1 MGSHRQRFLHD
12 LPTFVAFLRG
22 ETRVHSDH
30 LMTSSCS
37 LIFKDS
43 EECAPASV
51 HDALCQGMILYH
63 VENSQLLNRDQL
75 IAFCIQFGCLIV
87 KVSALTGN
95 LEMGLC
101 RTTGG
106 LTASV
111 TSLFAP
117 TQSALFASQR
127 LLRRAIEARVLNST
141 AFRVSQEGF
150 QAYID
155 ADGRMRAFIW
165 SMFGMGLS
173 LTDKQRIPMTVS
185 PMDQMNSP
193 GSSLYRTM
201 HLDLEEFP
209 QFSRNMQVFLVSIQ
223 PHITACSI
231 LSQLDGMPAVRL
243 LEARETH
250 IRNAQLSGR
259 EKTFERFGE
268 TICQHLY
275 GGGRHIL
282 TPTAFELCCQIVLA
296 RKCPILL
303 ILLLH
308 LSQHLVKELARLSQT
323 SHEPAGLLLI
333 RIQSKLKR
341 SHILTIAI
349 RQRNVNSFVLP
360 VGGRQFIPLAE
371 ARGPLAVLW

>member
-1 MGSHRQRFLHD
+1 MGSHRQGFLHD

-30 LMTSSCS
+30 LMTSSLS
-37 LIFKDS
+37 LLFKDS
-43 EECAPASV
+43 EECAPTSV

-63 VENSQLLNRDQL
+63 VEKSQLLNRDQL
-75 IAFCIQFGCLIV
+75 IAFCILFGCLIV
-87 KVSALTGN
+87 KVSALTRN

-101 RTTGG
+101 RTTSS

-127 LLRRAIEARVLNST
+127 LLRRAI
-141 AFRVSQEGF
+141 
-150 QAYID
+150 
-155 ADGRMRAFIW
+155 
-165 SMFGMGLS
+165 
-173 LTDKQRIPMTVS
+173 
-185 PMDQMNSP
+185 
-193 GSSLYRTM
+193 
-201 HLDLEEFP
+201 
-209 QFSRNMQVFLVSIQ
+209 
-223 PHITACSI
+223 
-231 LSQLDGMPAVRL
+231 
-243 LEARETH
+243 EARETH

-275 GGGRHIL
+275 GSGRHIL

-323 SHEPAGLLLI
+323 SHEPTGLFLI

-341 SHILTIAI
+341 SHIY
-349 RQRNVNSFVLP
+349 VLP
-360 VGGRQFIPLAE
+360 CSMRIVKRAMAALRRPFIPVAE
-371 ARGPLAVLW
+371 ARSPLAAFLVEKGS